1 MFILPARARH
11 PRNLRPARTPA
22 WSALLLAG
30 LVGWVAGCARRP
42 SATARQEF
50 TSIHM
55 AIPFRIAVYAS
66 DPVTAT
72 NAARAAFARIE
83 ELNGILSDYL
93 PESELNRFSATAGNG
108 EEVPLSP
115 SLATVL
121 LASQEI
127 ASGSN
132 GAFDA
137 TVGPVVQLWRRA
149 RRQRQLPDATRL
161 ETARAAVGW
170 TNLVLTGRL
179 GSPGGVRG
187 RLLQPGMR
195 LDLGGIAKGHA
206 LDEAARILREHGLRA
221 FLVAGAGDLVA
232 GDPPPGT
239 RGWRVELPPLDAP
252 DAPPSQFVNLSRA
265 ALCTSGDLFQHVEI
279 DGRRY
284 SHIVDP
290 RTGVGLVDHSLVTV
304 IGRTGMETDALAT
317 AASVLP
323 PDAALRLC
331 RSRRVEARIVRR
343 PGNVVETHATPGF
356 RHWLD

>member
-1 MFILPARARH
+1 
-11 PRNLRPARTPA
+11 
-22 WSALLLAG
+22 
-30 LVGWVAGCARRP
+30 
-42 SATARQEF
+42 
-50 TSIHM
+50 
-55 AIPFRIAVYAS
+55 
-66 DPVTAT
+66 
-72 NAARAAFARIE
+72 
-83 ELNGILSDYL
+83 ELNRILSDYL
-93 PESELNRFSATAGNG
+93 PESELNRLSATAGTG
-108 EEVPLSP
+108 VEVPLSP

-121 LASQEI
+121 LAAQEI
-127 ASGSN
+127 AGGSH

-149 RRQRQLPDATRL
+149 RRQRQLPDPARL

-170 TNLVLTGRL
+170 THLVLTGRP

-187 RLLQPGMR
+187 RLLKPGMR
-195 LDLGGIAKGHA
+195 LDLGGIAKGYA

-232 GDPPPGT
+232 GDAPPGT

-252 DAPPSQFVNLSRA
+252 DAPPSQFVLLHGA

-323 PDAALRLC
+323 PEAARRLC
-331 RSRRVEARIVRR
+331 RRRRVEARIIRR
-343 PGNVVETHATPGF
+343 PGNVVESQATPGF
-356 RHWLD
+356 QGWLE